1 MKKIRYKILLFII
14 IGITSLVGI
23 SKISATCYEIKD
35 ANSHVVIHYTTD
47 NNEENGKY
55 QDTRYYKIT
64 VVNDSFCNIK
74 NGEQIDSGVKNYDEG
89 NIVSCGDKLLTDI
102 PSMLPKI
109 IHTIY
114 IVLQILVPILL
125 VIFGSLDF
133 FKAVIASKED
143 EIKKGQQT
151 FIKRLISGIIVFFV
165 FAIVRLVISFAGD
178 EDSKSNIMKCASCI
192 INNDENCVGG

>member
-1 MKKIRYKILLFII
+1 MKKIKYKILLFII
-14 IGITSLVGI
+14 IGITSFVGI
-23 SKISATCYEIKD
+23 MNVEGKCYKVTNNHTFVVVEEHITDISKYK
-35 ANSHVVIHYTTD
+35 NSSD
-47 NNEENGKY
+47 
-55 QDTRYYKIT
+55 YKVELID
-64 VVNDSFCNIK
+64 DSLCGIK
-74 NGEQIDSGVKNYDEG
+74 NGVEIGSTGKNYDEG

-102 PSMLPKI
+102 PSMLPKV

-125 VIFGSLDF
+125 VLFGSLDF

>member
-1 MKKIRYKILLFII
+1 MIKFKYKILLFII
-14 IGITSLVGI
+14 IGITSFVGI
-23 SKISATCYEIKD
+23 SKIDATCYKVLGAHSYSLIE
-35 ANSHVVIHYTTD
+35 YTTD
-47 NNEENGKY
+47 NSKY
-55 QDTRYYKIT
+55 QDTRQYIVE
-64 VVNDSFCNIK
+64 VVNDSYCGIK
-74 NGEQIDSGVKNYDEG
+74 NGAQIDSGVKNYDEG